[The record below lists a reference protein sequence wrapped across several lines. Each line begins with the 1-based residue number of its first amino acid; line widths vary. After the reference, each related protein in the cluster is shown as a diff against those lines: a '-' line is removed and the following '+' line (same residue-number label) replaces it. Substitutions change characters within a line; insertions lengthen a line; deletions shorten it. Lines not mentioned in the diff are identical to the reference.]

1 MSKYL
6 SYKCE
11 YHQAVADQVN
21 LAYLVFLFITL
32 KIITIQVRGVQPKVD
47 EILSSRRGYPIF
59 GTSLHTH
66 LESFAI
72 DSGIAYP
79 LQLCINRSM

>member
-1 MSKYL
+1 MPTK
-6 SYKCE
+6 K
-11 YHQAVADQVN
+11 
-21 LAYLVFLFITL
+21 
-32 KIITIQVRGVQPKVD
+32 TIQVRGVQPRVD

-79 LQLCINRSM
+79 LQLCINRWSVHEPGVISDDDNQCYTMYSFLM